1 MHNDITHIKAHMK
14 ISIFEKLLIFS
25 CIILAGNSLLGYA
38 VYKSSQ
44 KLRDSEKWV
53 QHTEKVISKSRN
65 ILLLTIDIE
74 TSSRGFVITY
84 DSTFLEPLK
93 TAKKTIFENIRQL
106 KQLTQDNPAQ
116 QRRIDSLNIYIHKR
130 LDFSL
135 KAIELR
141 IKQGLTIA
149 IAYTSTYQGKHY
161 TNRIRQITNAIQQEE
176 TTTLKQQKQAS
187 ARSLAVFNRF
197 SVIIFVLMVVFTIFL
212 LIFIRNYWIE
222 SKEKERRAAEL
233 IIINKELAFQNEEK
247 IKQEV
252 ANKELEAFSYSVS
265 HDLRAP
271 LRHVSGY
278 VDLLL
283 KNNSSQLDEIGLRY
297 LNTISESSH
306 EMGNLIDALLS
317 FSRLS
322 RTELQRVKINS
333 KNMVIQVLK
342 TFGDELSGRDIEI
355 NQTELP
361 DIMGDESLISLV
373 WINLI
378 SNALKYSR
386 NQIKSVI
393 DIGGNII
400 DDKVIFYVK
409 DNGVGFDM
417 KYVDKLYGV
426 FQRLH
431 KVKDFEGIGI
441 GLANVNRIVTRH
453 GGTCWAEGKEG
464 IGATF
469 FFSIPINYNH
479 S

>member
-1 MHNDITHIKAHMK
+1 MHNDITHIKVHMK
-14 ISIFEKLLIFS
+14 ISIFQKLLIFS
-25 CIILAGNSLLGYA
+25 CLILAGNSLLGYA
-38 VYKSSQ
+38 VFKSSQ
-44 KLRDSEKWV
+44 ELRDSEKWV
-53 QHTEKVISKSRN
+53 QHTEKVISQSRN

-116 QRRIDSLNIYIHKR
+116 HRRIDSLNIYIHKR

-141 IKQGLTIA
+141 IKQGLTTA
-149 IAYTSTYQGKHY
+149 IAYTSTNQGKHY

-187 ARSLAVFNRF
+187 ASSLAVFNRF

-333 KNMVIQVLK
+333 KNMVNHVLK
-342 TFGDELSGRDIEI
+342 SFGDELSGRNIEI

-373 WINLI
+373 WVNLI

-386 NQIKSVI
+386 NQEKSVI

-453 GGTCWAEGKEG
+453 GGKCWAEGKEG

-469 FFSIPINYNH
+469 SFSIPTNYSH
-479 S
+479 

>member
-1 MHNDITHIKAHMK
+1 MK
-14 ISIFEKLLIFS
+14 IFILQKLFISSF
-25 CIILAGNSLLGYA
+25 IILIGNGLLGFA
-38 VYKSSQ
+38 VYKSNQ
-44 KLRDSEKWV
+44 KLHNSEQWV
-53 QHTEKVISKSRN
+53 MHTEKVIAQSTN
-65 ILLLTIDIE
+65 ILALTIDIE
-74 TSSRGFVITY
+74 TSSRGFVISN
-84 DSTFLEPLK
+84 DSTFLEPLNTAEK
-93 TAKKTIFENIRQL
+93 TVFVCISQF
-106 KQLTQDNPAQ
+106 KQLTNDNRKYQP
-116 QRRIDSLNIYIHKR
+116 RIDSLNLYMHKR
-130 LDFSL
+130 LSFSHQVVE
-135 KAIELR
+135 IR
-141 IKQGLTIA
+141 SKQGLAAA
-149 IAYTSTYQGKHY
+149 IVFSSTKLGKHY
-161 TNRIRQITNAIQQEE
+161 TDRIRQIITDIQQEE
-176 TTTLKQQKQAS
+176 TTLLTQRKQTNEH
-187 ARSLAVFNRF
+187 SLAVFNLF
-197 SVIIFVLMVVFTIFL
+197 SVVMFVLMAIFTILL

-222 SKEKERRAAEL
+222 NKEKEKRAAEL

-247 IKQEV
+247 IRQEV

-333 KNMVIQVLK
+333 KNMVNRVLK
-342 TFGDELSGRDIEI
+342 SFGDELAGRNIEI

-373 WINLI
+373 WVNLI

-393 DIGGNII
+393 DIGGNIT
-400 DDKVIFYVK
+400 DGKVIFYVK

-453 GGTCWAEGKEG
+453 GGKCWAEGKKG

-469 FFSIPINYNH
+469 SFSIPTNSTH
-479 S
+479 